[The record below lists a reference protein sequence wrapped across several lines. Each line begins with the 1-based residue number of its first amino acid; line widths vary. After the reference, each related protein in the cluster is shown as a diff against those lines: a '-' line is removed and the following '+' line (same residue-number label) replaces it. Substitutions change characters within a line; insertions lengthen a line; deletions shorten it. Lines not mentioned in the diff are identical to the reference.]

1 MSFGISNSEK
11 ERELVKFNYVMG
23 EITSKMQ

>member
-1 MSFGISNSEK
+1 MSFGISNSDK
-11 ERELVKFNYVMG
+11 KRELVIFNYVMG